1 MKNKDNLCST
11 VPMRTAKIGYI
22 VLSAVLCVLGVIII
36 AFPIDAAEAFSMW
49 CGITFIAF
57 GCIKVIGFF
66 SKDLYRLAFQFDL
79 EFGILMVILGIFILL
94 HPDRSARFICTALGV
109 LVLTDSLFKIRITLE
124 AKRFGIGTWWA
135 TLLIAAVSGVFG
147 VILLFSPTEG
157 TRILM
162 IFLGVTLAAE
172 GALNMS
178 TALTMV
184 KIIHHQLQ
192 DDEQG
197 KR

>member
-1 MKNKDNLCST
+1 MKNKENLRST
-11 VPMRTAKIGYI
+11 IPMRTAKIGYI
-22 VLSAVLCVLGVIII
+22 VLSAILCVLGIAVI
-36 AFPIDAAEAFSMW
+36 AFPLRAAEAFSMW

-57 GCIKVIGFF
+57 GCIKMIGFF

-79 EFGILMVILGIFILL
+79 EFGILMAILGIFILF
-94 HPDRSARFICTALGV
+94 HPQHSVRFICTALGV

-135 TLLIAAVSGVFG
+135 TLLLAAVSGVFG

-157 TRILM
+157 VRVLM
-162 IFLGVTLAAE
+162 IFLGVTITAE
-172 GALNMS
+172 GALNMC

-184 KIIHHQLQ
+184 KIIRHQLQ
-192 DDEQG
+192 DE
-197 KR
+197 KERHR